1 MKLEG
6 DQRLLRVF
14 VGERDRWNG
23 MPLYEAIVNEA
34 RTVGMAGATVLK
46 GFLGYGAKAHI
57 HTAKL
62 LDLSEDLPVV
72 VEIVDTEA
80 NIRKLLPKL
89 DSMVREGLVT
99 LEKVH
104 VILYRAGGG
113 GRSKRS

>member
-14 VGERDRWNG
+14 VGERDKWDG
-23 MPLYEAIVNEA
+23 LPLYEAIVNEA
-34 RTVGMAGATVLK
+34 RTLGMAGATVLK

-62 LDLSEDLPVV
+62 LDLSEDLPIVI
-72 VEIVDTEA
+72 EIVDTET
-80 NIRKLLPKL
+80 NIKKLLPKL
-89 DSMVREGLVT
+89 DAMVQEGLVT

-104 VILYRAGGG
+104 VILYRASS
-113 GRSKRS
+113 GRSKKS